1 MYVSFVKL
9 YGYPA
14 RLILIESCGV
24 RFCPPLVDTPSDL
37 ISPPTFSQNSLINY
51 RAPLS
56 EDNDLSDGLTVGRGN
71 FTNNVTK
78 DYLTDPTTTIGGTGI
93 FVQNGQLTFSG
104 KHLAIN
110 SNKNLKPLSSNYG
123 IGLQASEA
131 VNTNATINV
140 TSADIVNVM
149 SDRSQESFG
158 IHIKGDEKGDLT
170 LNLKGGNLNVKDFRT
185 GVSTDQAASRQDNQ
199 TILINDAKNVSI
211 TYEPFNQSSGKYAI
225 FTYTP
230 TNPNVISAIEIHAKD
245 TIHIS
250 GYKDAVVTQGNSS
263 TKLFAK
269 NINIQGVNKD
279 KGIALSGG
287 TDTGSTVSDKHLTQL
302 KAENIHIKD
311 FAIGIQSSSGLI
323 GPGAH
328 YELIADQSLVILA
341 DQVINNEGM
350 SADVTLKGNQV
361 SLESTQQT
369 AIVAKNASQTI
380 VEADDLNIKGNVSI
394 EEDSKNVKNQPT
406 SISLKGKQIANIKG
420 DLTISNKRGSI
431 DLYLSGS
438 AGNESIFQGLTKVG
452 ASSTEAKIN
461 LSFVKGAKWILPDNN
476 DLQGTLTLDDGV
488 VDFGVASQDPVKI
501 LTVDNL
507 TGNNG
512 MLRMRT
518 DGVRFDQFV
527 AKNANGSHGIMVESI
542 GVEPSTGALDTFLVQ
557 TQNGNASFS
566 LANPG
571 AKVDLGVYN
580 YTLADRETDQGH
592 EWFLNRSQDVDPD
605 LSPTAEA
612 VVAMAGMG
620 AQNALYLNQLSD
632 LRQRLGEVRHSVAD
646 GLWASATGQ
655 KDRIDGFSSTSF
667 KQEAYRFNFGVDRR
681 VSEDWLIGANIK
693 LTTADQKTYHG
704 QYKANGDA
712 HSEGLNLYATW
723 LHDNGTYA
731 DFVFSADLYDQEIST
746 HMLNGQ
752 GVDGEYRNYGLGI
765 SAEVGR
771 KFSLDEEKLW
781 FMEPQAQLSY
791 YWLKGDDFVMSNS
804 MTVEQD
810 NFDSL
815 TSRLGVV
822 VGRDFFNSQG
832 NMCGQ
837 IALRAGIQ
845 HEFLGDQGV
854 EINDI
859 RFEDDLLG
867 TRFYYG
873 IEADWSPR
881 EDLKLYGF
889 IEREEGSHYT
899 KEFEFS
905 VGLKYSF

>member
-14 RLILIESCGV
+14 RLILLESCGV
-24 RFCPPLVDTPSDL
+24 RFCPPLVDASSDF

-51 RAPLS
+51 RAPS
-56 EDNDLSDGLTVGRGN
+56 EDNYLSDGLTVGRGN

-93 FVQNGQLTFSG
+93 FVQQGQLTFSG
-104 KHLAIN
+104 NHLVIN
-110 SNKNLKPLSSNYG
+110 STENINRLTSNYG
-123 IGLQASEA
+123 IGLRTSEA
-131 VNTNATINV
+131 VNTSATINV
-140 TSADIVNVM
+140 TSADIVNGI
-149 SDRSQESFG
+149 SDQSQGSYG
-158 IHIKGDEKGDLT
+158 ICISENGKGDLT
-170 LNLKGGNLNVKDFRT
+170 LNLKGENLNVKDFSI
-185 GVSTDQAASRQDNQ
+185 GVATDPAARRKDNQ
-199 TILINDAKNVSI
+199 TILIKDANDVSI
-211 TYEPFNQSSGKYAI
+211 TYDPDIKSPGKYAI
-225 FTYTP
+225 YNHTP
-230 TNPNVISAIEIHAKD
+230 TNPKVTSDIEINAKG
-245 TIHIS
+245 TINIS
-250 GYKDAVVTQGNSS
+250 GYKDAVFTQGNSS

-287 TDTGSTVSDKHLTQL
+287 TDTGSTDSDKHLTHL
-302 KAENIHIKD
+302 EAENIHIKD
-311 FAIGIQSSSGLI
+311 FGIGIQSSFGLI

-328 YELIADQSLVILA
+328 YELIANESLVISA
-341 DQVINNEGM
+341 DQVINNDGM
-350 SADVTLKGNQV
+350 SADVTLKGSKV
-361 SLESTQQT
+361 SLNSKQT

-380 VEADDLNIKGNVSI
+380 VEADDLNIKGDVSI
-394 EEDSKNVKNQPT
+394 EKDSKGVNNQPAY
-406 SISLKGKQIANIKG
+406 ISLEGYQIAKIEGN
-420 DLTISNKRGSI
+420 LTISNKRGII

-438 AGNESIFQGLTKVG
+438 AGNESIFQGLTKVED
-452 ASSTEAKIN
+452 SSTEAEIN

-488 VDFGVASQDPVKI
+488 VDFVTASQNPVKK
-501 LTVDNL
+501 LTVDSL

-557 TQNGNASFS
+557 TQNGDASFS

-771 KFSLDEEKLW
+771 KFLLDEEKKW

-804 MTVEQD
+804 MTVEQY

-815 TSRLGVV
+815 NSRLGVV

-837 IALRAGIQ
+837 IALRAGVQ

-899 KEFEFS
+899 KEFELS

>member
-1 MYVSFVKL
+1 MN
-9 YGYPA
+9 
-14 RLILIESCGV
+14 RL
-24 RFCPPLVDTPSDL
+24 
-37 ISPPTFSQNSLINY
+37 
-51 RAPLS
+51 
-56 EDNDLSDGLTVGRGN
+56 
-71 FTNNVTK
+71 
-78 DYLTDPTTTIGGTGI
+78 
-93 FVQNGQLTFSG
+93 
-104 KHLAIN
+104 
-110 SNKNLKPLSSNYG
+110 SNNYG
-123 IGLQASEA
+123 IYLQAGEDIDA
-131 VNTNATINV
+131 RATINV
-140 TSADIVNVM
+140 TSANIVNGLTDD
-149 SDRSQESFG
+149 SSQLGYG
-158 IHIKGDEKGDLT
+158 ICVKDDAKADLILEMNSGDL
-170 LNLKGGNLNVKDFRT
+170 KIKDFQT
-185 GVSTDQAASRQDNQ
+185 GISIQNSADRDANQ
-199 TILINDAKNVSI
+199 KIDINNANNVII
-211 TYEPFNQSSGKYAI
+211 TYDPDLASPKQHIAISNFTASNPGVTSS
-225 FTYTP
+225 
-230 TNPNVISAIEIHAKD
+230 IEIHAQD
-245 TIHIS
+245 TILIS
-250 GYKDAVVTQGNSS
+250 GYTDAVFTQANSS
-263 TKLFAK
+263 TKLIAK
-269 NINIQGVNKD
+269 NINIQGQGIE
-279 KGIALSGG
+279 KGFALYGG
-287 TDTGSTVSDKHLTQL
+287 TDIGQTNTDFHLAQL
-302 KAENIHIKD
+302 IAENISIKD
-311 FAIGIQSSSGLI
+311 FQVGIQSSFGVI
-323 GPGAH
+323 GSIAR
-328 YELIADQSLVILA
+328 YELLATQAIDITTDQA
-341 DQVINNEGM
+341 INNDGM
-350 SADVTLKGNQV
+350 SADVILKGSQV
-361 SLESTQQT
+361 SLNSLQT

-380 VEADDLNIKGNVSI
+380 IEAADLNIKGDVSI
-394 EEDSKNVKNQPT
+394 ESDSKNVKNQPT
-406 SISLKGKQIANIKG
+406 YISLKGNQIANIEG
-420 DLTISNKRGSI
+420 DLTISNKRGTI
-431 DLYLSGS
+431 ELYLSGS
-438 AGNESIFQGLTKVG
+438 AGNESIFHGLTKVG
-452 ASSTEAKIN
+452 DSSTEAKIN
-461 LSFVKGAKWILPDNN
+461 LSFVNGAKWLLPDDN
-476 DLQGTLTLDDGV
+476 DLQGTLTLDDGAV
-488 VDFGVASQDPVKI
+488 YFGTASQDPVKM

-512 MLRMRT
+512 TLHMRT

-542 GVEPSTGALDTFLVQ
+542 GVEPATGALDTFLVQ

-580 YTLADRETDQGH
+580 YALAERETDQGH
-592 EWFLNRSQDVDPD
+592 EWFLNRSQDVEPDPGTD
-605 LSPTAEA
+605 PELSPSAEV

-646 GLWASATGQ
+646 GLWVSAAGQ

-693 LTTADQKTYHG
+693 LTTADQETYHS

-731 DFVFSADLYDQEIST
+731 DFVFSADRYDQELST

-815 TSRLGVV
+815 TGRLGVV
-822 VGRDFFNSQG
+822 LGRDFFNPQG

-837 IALRAGIQ
+837 IALRTGVQ